1 MQLKESIDSVLK
13 RLGIEELDLNRE
25 SNQKIDL
32 TQLNENSKKEFESET
47 GINVVVAPKYI

>member
-25 SNQKIDL
+25 SIK
-32 TQLNENSKKEFESET
+32 KKEFESET